1 MVWVL
6 KNSAGANAS
15 DYYGAAPDYVWVVDE
30 SSAASFP
37 AYNGSPSAAGASTE
51 APGAAPTATQTVA
64 PAPASDPHVSAA
76 AGTSG
81 ADVFALDRGAVAA
94 AMATPPSPVQIQG
107 FSAAQGDKIDFSAV
121 LAASYAPLSADSA
134 QLRVTDH
141 GGAAASLEFN
151 VGNASH
157 AFWVSLAQ
165 LDGIHASDAVNV
177 SLDAAHTVHLTA
189 LWAI

>member
-6 KNSAGANAS
+6 KNSAGADAQ
-15 DYYGAAPDYVWVVDE
+15 DYDGAAPDYVWVADE

-37 AYNGSPSAAGASTE
+37 AYNGLPSVAGASTE
-51 APGAAPTATQTVA
+51 ATSAASTGTQ
-64 PAPASDPHVSAA
+64 PAAAIAASDPHQSATT
-76 AGTSG
+76 GTSG
-81 ADVFALDRGAVAA
+81 PDVFVLDRGTVTA
-94 AMATPPSPVQIQG
+94 AMATPPSPVEIQG

-141 GGAAASLEFN
+141 GGAAAALEFN

-157 AFWVSLAQ
+157 AFWVSVAQ
-165 LDGIHASDAVNV
+165 LDGIHVGDAVNV

-189 LWAI
+189 LWAV